1 MTDHKK
7 KSNFYVAAIQLKE
20 AIFMYKYDV
29 IYVHVIFMYKYMFH
43 FIIAKLYIYIWQ
55 KVIHMYCDICLYLC
69 MNVWYLYCFYLNAMK
84 FWYQLAI
91 FWFTKN

>member
-43 FIIAKLYIYIWQ
+43 FIIAKLYIYI
-55 KVIHMYCDICLYLC
+55 
-69 MNVWYLYCFYLNAMK
+69 
-84 FWYQLAI
+84 
-91 FWFTKN
+91 